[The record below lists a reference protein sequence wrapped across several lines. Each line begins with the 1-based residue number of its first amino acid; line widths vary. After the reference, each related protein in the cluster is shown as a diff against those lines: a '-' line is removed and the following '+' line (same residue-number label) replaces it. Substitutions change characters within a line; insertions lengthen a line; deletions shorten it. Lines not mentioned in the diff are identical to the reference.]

1 MPIHILPDLTSKK
14 SIIAVLFKCKAFT
27 ASKIVDFAVI
37 VIIIPPNAAKVKGF
51 AVFESRKK
59 CLK

>member
-14 SIIAVLFKCKAFT
+14 SRIAVLSKQNSFIT
-27 ASKIVDFAVI
+27 SKIVVFAGI
-37 VIIIPPNAAKVKGF
+37 VIIIPPNAAKVKSF
-51 AVFESRKK
+51 AVLELRKK